1 MVILNDE
8 LHSFSGFFLP
18 ELWQIASNL
27 NPPKECGID
36 CCAAIQNWFLK
47 YNNNDNREREDR
59 DILYKGA
66 NELTKRAL
74 DKKSK
79 KF

>member
-1 MVILNDE
+1 MVVLNDE

-66 NELTKRAL
+66 KMN
-74 DKKSK
+74 
-79 KF
+79 

>member
-1 MVILNDE
+1 MNFTV
-8 LHSFSGFFLP
+8 FPGFFARIMTNRF
-18 ELWQIASNL
+18 QSK
-27 NPPKECGID
+27 PPKECGID

-66 NELTKRAL
+66 KMN
-74 DKKSK
+74 
-79 KF
+79 